1 MKRIISLVM
10 ALLLICNLG
19 VFTVTAATVTI
30 NEVVYPANQDYYKAG
45 TDTVCIKGSS
55 NPGKDVVIRVYDE
68 KEVMIYTDILL
79 AHENADGNYEFT
91 DFVFPATTA
100 SGQLTYKV
108 VVSEAGATDIAE
120 TTILINAKKST
131 GGGGGGGGGG
141 GYSEP
146 MVEPWVPSKPSTGTN
161 GNGASSTEKENTTDE
176 AHKDQLNPDG
186 QNDKLWDQ
194 INDVDTEREATNAIN
209 KITQATD
216 KELMEGETAKNNV
229 AVAGETMASN
239 ISSKRVSVGRNNK
252 LSLTE
257 SSISSNDLS
266 KLDKTMTAIEKAIA
280 NNNITLN
287 REMNREL
294 VLNVSFNKNT
304 KATITISKKLVEK
317 LEKVDILTIK
327 DTDFKISYAVSD
339 LKEMLGNKDEVSF
352 EIDKSGIN
360 KDTKKIAVNF
370 DINQTQ
376 SVKIAFPNLD
386 GDTKYMAIVDEE
398 GNPIGGRYNPA
409 TGALEAKISESG
421 VYQIV
426 NNEKDFEDIKNKSEE
441 MQESIKILAA
451 KGIIQGTSETTFSP
465 DSPITRAEIAALL
478 LRVLSQVD
486 PNADGGFEDVKQTD
500 WFYGTAGSAKKY
512 GMIKGFEDNTFRGN
526 NVIEKDQILTIAS
539 RVLQKEMRYKA
550 PTNVDEWLKFTDAD
564 KIADWAKND
573 IALATMANII
583 TRSEDNTIKSS
594 EPMTRGDAALIIM
607 RLFYKIW

>member
-1 MKRIISLVM
+1 M

-19 VFTVTAATVTI
+19 VFTVTAATITI
-30 NEVVYPANQDYYKAG
+30 NEVVYPANQDYYKSG
-45 TDTVCIKGSS
+45 TDVVCIKGSS

-91 DFVFPATTA
+91 DFVFPTTTA
-100 SGQLTYKV
+100 SGQLTYNV

-120 TTILINAKKST
+120 TTILINKKET
-131 GGGGGGGGGG
+131 KPDPTPRPTPQP
-141 GYSEP
+141 EE
-146 MVEPWVPSKPSTGTN
+146 MVEWVPKVTPKDPT
-161 GNGASSTEKENTTDE
+161 AEEEKDSSDE

-194 INDVDTEREATNAIN
+194 INDVDTEKEATNAIN

-229 AVAGETMASN
+229 AVAGEVMASN
-239 ISSKRVSVGRNNK
+239 ISSKRVSVGRNNT
-252 LSLTE
+252 LSLTD

-339 LKEMLGNKDEVSF
+339 LKEMLGDKDEVSF

-409 TGALEAKISESG
+409 TGVLEAKISESG

-539 RVLQKEMRYKA
+539 RVLQREMRYKA
-550 PTNVDEWLKFTDAD
+550 PENVDEWLKFSDAD